1 MGRTNP
7 YPMYTSKAMAE
18 LAMISLL
25 TDVNG
30 RHSSHAAGQFGH
42 PVSDKTG
49 FTGKYDFTLR
59 YHGSRLSDRSADD
72 MDSVPPLDTAIHE
85 RLASLRS

>member
-7 YPMYTSKAMAE
+7 CPMYTSKAMAE

-42 PVSDKTG
+42 PFPIRLG
-49 FTGKYDFTLR
+49 LQGNMTLR
-59 YHGSRLSDRSADD
+59 CDI
-72 MDSVPPLDTAIHE
+72 TAPG
-85 RLASLRS
+85 